1 MSSEKEI
8 VNWCGMNEMARLQTK
23 ETQSASQDIAPV
35 FDNTEGD
42 FDISKFPS
50 TRYRGSKRKI
60 IPWLWDSFK
69 ELDFTSAL
77 DVFGG
82 TASVSY
88 LLKKMGKAVTYNDYL
103 DFNYLIGLAL
113 IENEQTVLT
122 KRDVGK
128 ALMPLP
134 NGRSSNFVRETF
146 KGIFFTDRE
155 NQWIDSVVARIGCIG
170 NGSPEAAYK
179 RALLSFALFQS
190 CLIKRPFNLFHRRN
204 LYLRTADVK
213 RGFGNKTSW
222 DRRFKRYFLSF
233 CMEASDA
240 VFKGAKPCRAMRFD
254 AKDIPNKNY
263 DLVYIDPPYLTKTGD
278 NETSDYRR
286 SYHFLEGLC
295 NYNSWEELIDYRTPN
310 FRMKPQANDWVNPE
324 ANSEAFDALFE
335 KFKRS
340 IIVVSYKK
348 FGTPSIDTL
357 IRMFRRHGR
366 KVRSRSRHYK
376 YALNHQN
383 GSAELNREVLLIAD

>member
-1 MSSEKEI
+1 
-8 VNWCGMNEMARLQTK
+8 MARLQTK
-23 ETQSASQDIAPV
+23 EVQSACQDSAPV
-35 FDNTEGD
+35 FDNTAD
-42 FDISKFPS
+42 HLDVSRFPS

-103 DFNYLIGLAL
+103 HFNYLIGVAL
-113 IENEQTVLT
+113 IENDQTVLT
-122 KRDVGK
+122 KRDVAK
-128 ALMPLP
+128 ALRPSP

-155 NQWIDSVVARIGCIG
+155 NQWIDNVVARIGCVG
-170 NGSPEAAYK
+170 DRSPEGAYK
-179 RALLSFALFQS
+179 RALLSYGLFQS

-222 DRRFKRYFLSF
+222 DRRFKRYFFSF

-240 VFKGAKPCRAMRFD
+240 VFKGAKPCRTMRFD
-254 AKDIPNKNY
+254 AKDIPNENY

-295 NYNSWEELIDYRTPN
+295 NYSSWEELIDYRTPN
-310 FRMKPQANDWVNPE
+310 FRMKPEANDWVNPE
-324 ANSEAFDALFE
+324 ANGEAFDALFE

-383 GSAELNREVLLIAD
+383 GSAELNREVLLIAE